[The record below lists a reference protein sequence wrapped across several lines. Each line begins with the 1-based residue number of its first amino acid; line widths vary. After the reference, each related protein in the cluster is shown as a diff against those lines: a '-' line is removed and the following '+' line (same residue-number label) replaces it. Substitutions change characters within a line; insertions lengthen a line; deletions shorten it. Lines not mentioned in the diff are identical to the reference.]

1 MSEKWNQRYRQATDL
16 PAVNPWLIRYSHL
29 LPQEGTAL
37 DLACGLGQN
46 SFFLAKQG
54 LSVEGWDNSK
64 IGIEKLQ
71 QYADEHSLKV
81 VGHCIDATEPW
92 PESQFDVVY
101 VSFFLDREVCPQIV
115 NSLKPGGLLIYQTF
129 NQVPLDSKPS
139 NPNFLLQEGEL
150 PSLFSELRPLIYI
163 DEGEHYEL
171 GNANSMPGKAIL
183 IAKKIPASA

>member
-1 MSEKWNQRYRQATDL
+1 MSDKWNQRYSQATDL
-16 PAVNPWLIRYSHL
+16 PDVNPWLVKYSHM
-29 LPQEGTAL
+29 LPQQGTAL

-46 SFFLAKQG
+46 AFYLAKQG
-54 LSVEGWDNSK
+54 LSVEGWDNST

-71 QYADEHSLKV
+71 QYADDQTLKV
-81 VGHCIDATEPW
+81 VGRCIDATEPW

-101 VSFFLDREVCPQIV
+101 VSFFLDREVCPQII

-129 NQVPLDSKPS
+129 NQVPLESKPS

-150 PSLFSELRPLIYI
+150 LSLFSELTPLVYM

-171 GNANSMPGKAIL
+171 DNPNSMPGKALL
-183 IAKKIPASA
+183 IAKKLPESA